1 MSEKILVVGLG
12 MSGIAVSKVLNSIGY
27 EVLVYDDKPYDQI
40 EGIDE
45 LQNLPITRVMGDPL
59 SYINEINC
67 IVVSPGVPLDKE
79 FIVKAIDRDIEVISE
94 IELAYRISKAPIIAI
109 TGTNGK
115 TTTTALTGEI
125 FKNAGLKT
133 RVSGNIGKPLIY
145 DCYEADDDEII
156 IAEISSF
163 QLETIR
169 YFHPH
174 ISAILNITP
183 DHLDRHKTMENY
195 IYIKSKIFMNQDT
208 SDFAILNFDD
218 PNTWGLHDKINARL
232 VPFSRRE
239 RLKDGLYIDGEHII
253 SNIDNSMEKIIDIN
267 EIFIPG
273 KHNLENALAACAI
286 AKSWGINND
295 TIKYTLKTF
304 KGVEHRIEF
313 VDEINGI
320 KFINDSKGTNPD
332 AAIKAI
338 EAIKGD
344 IILIAGGY
352 DKGNDYYDFIQSFD
366 DKVRYLILIGAT
378 ADKIEKQATSMGYTN
393 VVRAQTLK
401 EAVDKAYQLAKR
413 EDTVLLSPACASW
426 DMFSNFEERGKLF
439 KSYVKALRG

>member
-1 MSEKILVVGLG
+1 
-12 MSGIAVSKVLNSIGY
+12 
-27 EVLVYDDKPYDQI
+27 
-40 EGIDE
+40 
-45 LQNLPITRVMGDPL
+45 
-59 SYINEINC
+59 
-67 IVVSPGVPLDKE
+67 
-79 FIVKAIDRDIEVISE
+79 
-94 IELAYRISKAPIIAI
+94 
-109 TGTNGK
+109 
-115 TTTTALTGEI
+115 
-125 FKNAGLKT
+125 
-133 RVSGNIGKPLIY
+133 
-145 DCYEADDDEII
+145 
-156 IAEISSF
+156 
-163 QLETIR
+163 
-169 YFHPH
+169 
-174 ISAILNITP
+174 
-183 DHLDRHKTMENY
+183 
-195 IYIKSKIFMNQDT
+195 
-208 SDFAILNFDD
+208 
-218 PNTWGLHDKINARL
+218 
-232 VPFSRRE
+232 
-239 RLKDGLYIDGEHII
+239 
-253 SNIDNSMEKIIDIN
+253 
-267 EIFIPG
+267 
-273 KHNLENALAACAI
+273 
-286 AKSWGINND
+286 
-295 TIKYTLKTF
+295 
-304 KGVEHRIEF
+304 VEHRIEF